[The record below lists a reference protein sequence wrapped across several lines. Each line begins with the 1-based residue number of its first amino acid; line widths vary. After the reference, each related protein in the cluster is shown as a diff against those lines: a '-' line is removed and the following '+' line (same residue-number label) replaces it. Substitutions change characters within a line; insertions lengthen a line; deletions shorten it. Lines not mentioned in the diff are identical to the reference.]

1 MLAQKDNMKVSISVV
16 ITTYKRPVE
25 TLRRAVL
32 SVCAQKRQPDEL
44 IVVNDFPED
53 VTLSGR
59 IEEMLKE
66 IRASFE
72 IRYYAMPH
80 NGGAA
85 AARNEGLRIA
95 KGQYIAFLDDD
106 DVWNDNKLMLQE
118 KALRDNPDAVLV
130 TGYISS
136 VESKGKR
143 NRNRIYNEGMEY
155 SGDVFEKLLGN
166 NFVGGCSVP
175 LFDRK
180 MALKCGGFD
189 SKTQPSEDHDLWT
202 ALSQKGKVVFLREK
216 LITYYL
222 HDQSLTGDFDKRIDG
237 WKAYY
242 KKWRDE
248 FNLYR
253 EAKSTFFSIIAI
265 ECASNGYGKRA
276 WSYFR
281 RVVNSAGYDK
291 HSIFI
296 MFKIM
301 RLLAQRRFGL

>member
-1 MLAQKDNMKVSISVV
+1 MIEQKDNMKISISVV

-25 TLRRAVL
+25 ILRRAVL

-53 VTLSGR
+53 VSLSVR
-59 IEEMLKE
+59 IEEMLKG

-106 DVWNDNKLMLQE
+106 DVWNDNKLELQE
-118 KALRDNPDAVLV
+118 KALRDYPDAVLV

-180 MALKCGGFD
+180 IALKCGGFD
-189 SKTQPSEDHDLWT
+189 SKTQPSEDHDMWT

-222 HDQSLTGDFDKRIDG
+222 HDQSLTGDFDKRMDG

-242 KKWRDE
+242 RKWKVE
-248 FNLYR
+248 FNR
-253 EAKSTFFSIIAI
+253 NKEAKSTFFSIIAI
-265 ECASNGYGKRA
+265 ESASNGYGKRA
-276 WSYFR
+276 WSYLR
-281 RVVNSAGYDK
+281 RVVNSTGYDK
-291 HSIFI
+291 HSVFI

-301 RLLAQRRFGL
+301 RLLVQRRFGL